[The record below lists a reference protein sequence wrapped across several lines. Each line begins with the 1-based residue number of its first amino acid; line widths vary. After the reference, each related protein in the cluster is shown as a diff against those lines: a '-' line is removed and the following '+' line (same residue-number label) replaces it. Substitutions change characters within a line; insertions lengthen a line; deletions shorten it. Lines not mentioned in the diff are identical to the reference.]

1 MKKIFNFNYY
11 SFSTKIILSLLLFI
25 IIFKLIKITL
35 TTPKIQSN
43 AINREIE
50 YITRALLIT
59 KEEIKIIGKSLKMQT
74 DLEINLSKNII
85 ENEIKS
91 LDLKINNLLEKK
103 DLFSLLKKSSI
114 SQFCTYNLSLNNNN
128 ILNKWEKKEQ
138 NFLFNHK
145 LKNSNFILELIC
157 SQNSLNPNHMTF
169 ELDLKKH
176 LKTKLLIDSELED
189 TKMAVFWINPN
200 ALKTKN
206 NILREENKELR
217 KEKYHISMLSNV
229 KNIPTGNLTLEQIL
243 DSKNSGKPITHKIDN
258 KEVLTWI
265 LDLNLN
271 PSKNVFLAYSIN
283 KSQLENKNNLSEIFL
298 FETLIAIGISFI
310 LILFIFKRLLK
321 NINTLTKTA
330 MRVNQGEKNI
340 RSHVKGE
347 DDVGILGQSFDSMLD
362 FFEKSIKTL
371 DKKVEE
377 KTKEISKSLEEKE
390 ILLKEIHHRVKNNLA
405 LTISLIEL
413 QEEEIEDEKTKKVL
427 IDIQERIYTMELLH
441 RKLYESTN
449 LNKIPFKIYVVDLIN
464 AISNTYDKNK
474 NVEINF
480 FIEDMDLNI
489 ETAMPYGLILNEIIT
504 NSFKYAFID
513 IINPK
518 LDIKISN
525 QNNKKILV
533 EIKDNGKG
541 LKNDFNIIS
550 NETLG
555 LRLIDMI
562 VRHQLM
568 GSISYTFDNGAKFTI
583 LGEIKE

>member
-1 MKKIFNFNYY
+1 LKKIFNFNYY

-103 DLFSLLKKSSI
+103 DLFSLLGKSSI

-243 DSKNSGKPITHKIDN
+243 DSKK
-258 KEVLTWI
+258 
-265 LDLNLN
+265 
-271 PSKNVFLAYSIN
+271 
-283 KSQLENKNNLSEIFL
+283 
-298 FETLIAIGISFI
+298 
-310 LILFIFKRLLK
+310 
-321 NINTLTKTA
+321 
-330 MRVNQGEKNI
+330 
-340 RSHVKGE
+340 
-347 DDVGILGQSFDSMLD
+347 
-362 FFEKSIKTL
+362 
-371 DKKVEE
+371 
-377 KTKEISKSLEEKE
+377 
-390 ILLKEIHHRVKNNLA
+390 
-405 LTISLIEL
+405 
-413 QEEEIEDEKTKKVL
+413 
-427 IDIQERIYTMELLH
+427 
-441 RKLYESTN
+441 
-449 LNKIPFKIYVVDLIN
+449 
-464 AISNTYDKNK
+464 
-474 NVEINF
+474 
-480 FIEDMDLNI
+480 
-489 ETAMPYGLILNEIIT
+489 
-504 NSFKYAFID
+504 
-513 IINPK
+513 
-518 LDIKISN
+518 
-525 QNNKKILV
+525 
-533 EIKDNGKG
+533 
-541 LKNDFNIIS
+541 
-550 NETLG
+550 
-555 LRLIDMI
+555 
-562 VRHQLM
+562 
-568 GSISYTFDNGAKFTI
+568 
-583 LGEIKE
+583 